1 MNTLIN
7 QYLQSMDFFVSFHLD
22 EEFKEDCKRID
33 IEMILTNNFS
43 EGEKMRIDLNS
54 IYLAWLLI

>member
-22 EEFKEDCKRID
+22 EEFKETVK
-33 IEMILTNNFS
+33 EST
-43 EGEKMRIDLNS
+43 
-54 IYLAWLLI
+54 

>member
-22 EEFKEDCKRID
+22 EEFKETKRVD
-33 IEMILTNNFS
+33 VQ
-43 EGEKMRIDLNS
+43 R
-54 IYLAWLLI
+54 YL

>member
-22 EEFKEDCKRID
+22 EEFKETVKSRHMDTLTITTLVKVKR
-33 IEMILTNNFS
+33 
-43 EGEKMRIDLNS
+43 
-54 IYLAWLLI
+54 

>member
-22 EEFKEDCKRID
+22 EEFKE
-33 IEMILTNNFS
+33 TNKES
-43 EGEKMRIDLNS
+43 T
-54 IYLAWLLI
+54 